1 MIEHK
6 FGNQKKQT
14 KHSEASIE
22 PQSYKCSS
30 MVVAKIAWP
39 VKNELE

>member
-1 MIEHK
+1 MVEHK

-14 KHSEASIE
+14 KNSEASIE
-22 PQSYKCSS
+22 PQSCKCSS
-30 MVVAKIAWP
+30 VVVAKITWP